1 MDAIKQK
8 VFVVGL
14 GYVGLPLAI
23 LASSKDYDVIGVDLD
38 AQKVAKIQSGQ
49 SPFID
54 KEVSRHLKKHP
65 ISAQSSYKNIESAN
79 IIIVCVPT
87 PVDES
92 FMPDLTIVEQVCTEI
107 GSRLQ
112 KGQLI
117 IIESTINP
125 GVCDDVIIPILERTS
140 KMKCGSDFYL
150 AHCPERI
157 NPGDK
162 KWNVSNIP
170 RVVGANDTSS
180 LNQSAAFYE
189 SIVSGT
195 IKPMATIKE
204 AEAVKVV
211 ENSFRDINIAFVN
224 ELAMSFSILGIDVV
238 NVIDGA
244 ATKPFAFMPHYPGAG
259 VGGHCIPV
267 DPYYLIEYAK
277 SKGFTHRFLSLARE
291 INNGMPQF
299 VLQRLVEALI
309 ENNTNTKDLQ
319 ITVLGLSYKPNVS
332 DLRESPALRIVRMLS
347 NDYSKVFVFDPHVD
361 TSLADS
367 PLFKNIQNVKIQN
380 SLHDAL
386 EGSKAVVI
394 ATAHREFLHMDF
406 QELAA
411 SGIEIIVDGRNCLD
425 KQKVEAAGILYK
437 GIGR

>member
-1 MDAIKQK
+1 MDVTVQK
-8 VFVVGL
+8 VFIVGL

-23 LASSKDYDVIGVDLD
+23 LARSKDYDVIGVDLD
-38 AQKVAKIQSGQ
+38 TQKVGKIQSGIT
-49 SPFID
+49 PFTD
-54 KEVSRHLKKHP
+54 NEVSKLLKRHP
-65 ISAQSSYKNIESAN
+65 ISAQSNYANIELAN

-87 PVDES
+87 PVDEA
-92 FMPDLTIVEQVCTEI
+92 FMPDLSIVESVCNEI

-157 NPGDK
+157 NPGDSS
-162 KWNVSNIP
+162 WNVSNIP
-170 RVVGANDTSS
+170 RVVGANDASS
-180 LNQSAAFYE
+180 LKKSVTFYE
-189 SIVSGT
+189 SIISGS

-224 ELAMSFSILGIDVV
+224 ELAMSFSMLGIDVV

-277 SKGFTHRFLSLARE
+277 SKGFTHRFLSVARE
-291 INNGMPQF
+291 INNGMPLF
-299 VLQRLVEALI
+299 VLQRFMEALVE
-309 ENNTNTKDLQ
+309 NKTKTKGMQ
-319 ITVLGLSYKPNVS
+319 ITVLGLSYKPNVG
-332 DLRESPALRIVRMLS
+332 DLRESPALRIVSLLS
-347 NDYSKVFVFDPHVD
+347 DEYSKVTVYDPYIDNTFKSFSH
-361 TSLADS
+361 L
-367 PLFKNIQNVKIQN
+367 KNIEIIDTKNN
-380 SLHDAL
+380 LTAAL
-386 EGSKAVVI
+386 KGSKAIII
-394 ATAHREFLHMDF
+394 ATAHKEFLHMNY
-406 QELAA
+406 QELAVN
-411 SGIEIIVDGRNCLD
+411 GIEIIVDGRNCLD
-425 KQKVEAAGILYK
+425 KQKVQAAGILYK

>member
-1 MDAIKQK
+1 MDAIKKK

-23 LASSKDYDVIGVDLD
+23 LARSKDYDVVGIDLD
-38 AQKVAKIQSGQ
+38 TQKVAKIQSGQ
-49 SPFID
+49 SPFTD
-54 KEVSRHLKKHP
+54 KVVSKLLKMHP
-65 ISAQSSYKNIESAN
+65 VHAQSSYDNIESAN

-87 PVDES
+87 PVDKA
-92 FMPDLTIVEQVCTEI
+92 FMPDLTIVESVCNEI
-107 GSRLQ
+107 GKRLQ

-140 KMKCGSDFYL
+140 KMQCGSDFYL

-157 NPGDK
+157 NPGDSS
-162 KWNVSNIP
+162 WNVSNIP
-170 RVVGANDTSS
+170 RVVGANDAVS
-180 LNQSAAFYE
+180 LKKSVTFYE
-189 SIVSGT
+189 SIVSSS

-238 NVIDGA
+238 NVINGA

-277 SKGFTHRFLSLARE
+277 SKGFTHRFLSVARE

-299 VLQRLVEALI
+299 VLQRLVDVLI
-309 ENNTNTKDLQ
+309 ENNTNSKDLQ
-319 ITVLGLSYKPNVS
+319 ITVLGLSYKPNVG

-347 NDYSKVFVFDPHVD
+347 DDYSKVFVFDPHID
-361 TSLADS
+361 TFLADS
-367 PLFKNIQNVKIQN
+367 PLFKNIQNVKIKK

-386 EGSKAVVI
+386 KGSKAVVI

-411 SGIEIIVDGRNCLD
+411 NGIEIIVDGRNCLD